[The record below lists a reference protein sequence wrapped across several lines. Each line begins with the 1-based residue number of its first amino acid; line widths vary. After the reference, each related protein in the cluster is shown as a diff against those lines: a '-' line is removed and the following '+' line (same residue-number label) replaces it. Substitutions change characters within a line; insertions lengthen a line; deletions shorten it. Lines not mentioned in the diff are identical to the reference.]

1 MKITKVYT
9 RTGDKGMT
17 DLVGG
22 VRVSKN
28 DPRLEAYGTTDELS
42 SHLGLLAAMMAHD
55 SNTLEGE
62 RQMLV
67 RSQNNLFII
76 GSYLAI
82 DQNQTPLYDFA
93 RLPDGE
99 TTLLEQRID
108 QLMATLPEKQGFVL
122 PGGTVSAAQCHV
134 CRTVCR
140 RAERRILEL
149 AQHAPVDDYVLQ
161 YVNRLSDYL
170 FVLVK
175 IINFNAGQSEIIWQ
189 KPCR

>member
-1 MKITKVYT
+1 
-9 RTGDKGMT
+9 MT

-22 VRVSKN
+22 VRISKN

-42 SHLGLLAAMMAHD
+42 SHLGLLAAMMACDEHP
-55 SNTLEGE
+55 LEEE

-82 DQNQTPLYDFA
+82 DQSQTPLYDFA

-99 TTLLEQRID
+99 IALLEERID
-108 QLMATLPEKQGFVL
+108 QLMGTLPEKQGFVL
-122 PGGTVSAAQCHV
+122 PGGTASAAQCHV

-140 RAERRILEL
+140 RAERRILDV
-149 AQHAPVDDYVLQ
+149 AQHAIIDGDIISYI
-161 YVNRLSDYL
+161 NRLSDYL
-170 FVLVK
+170 FVLAK
-175 IINFNAGQSEIIWQ
+175 IINFNAGQSEIVWQ
-189 KPCR
+189 KTCK

>member
-22 VRVSKN
+22 VRISKT

-42 SHLGLLAAMMAHD
+42 SHLGLLSAMMAKDEHP
-55 SNTLEGE
+55 LEEE

-82 DQNQTPLYDFA
+82 DQSQTPLYDFA
-93 RLPDGE
+93 KLPDGE
-99 TTLLEQRID
+99 TALLEERID
-108 QLMATLPEKQGFVL
+108 NLMATLPERQGFVL

-149 AQHAPVDDYVLQ
+149 AQKAQVDDYIIQ

-170 FVLVK
+170 FVLAK
-175 IINFNAGQSEIIWQ
+175 IINFNAGQSENLWQ
-189 KPCR
+189 NTCR